1 MAQVGRAARQLRFP
15 LDRRQQEGTRRRAW
29 HHRQGCRRR
38 LSRHLHRRSAQCDPA
53 CDGERSRPGPQ
64 PSGNASRA
72 RCASVGR
79 TVPLQLAAGRGSSE
93 ARGLIPPSGPVALAR
108 AWGDQSPHALFHAER
123 RTIMSLKEFADTL
136 PDYAKDIRL
145 NISSLLNDQMLG
157 DQRKYGL
164 LLACAHGTGYQPIVQ
179 ATEREVEEKLSDA
192 AKNAA
197 RAAAAVM
204 AMNNVYYRFV
214 HLASNQEYA
223 KMPAKLRMNVI
234 GSPGI
239 DKADFE
245 LFSLA
250 VSAMN
255 GCGACIDSHEKV
267 LRDHNVNADIIQ
279 TAARVGAV
287 MAAVAKVHATAV

>member
-1 MAQVGRAARQLRFP
+1 
-15 LDRRQQEGTRRRAW
+15 
-29 HHRQGCRRR
+29 
-38 LSRHLHRRSAQCDPA
+38 
-53 CDGERSRPGPQ
+53 
-64 PSGNASRA
+64 
-72 RCASVGR
+72 
-79 TVPLQLAAGRGSSE
+79 
-93 ARGLIPPSGPVALAR
+93 
-108 AWGDQSPHALFHAER
+108 
-123 RTIMSLKEFADTL
+123 MSLKEFADTL

-197 RAAAAVM
+197 RGAAAVM